1 MSARSLC
8 YSISRETVRDYW
20 GGVLGG
26 SHRIGPQREVTH
38 PKRIRLMSSWSI
50 SARLSRNTS
59 FASTWSTHLKP
70 DSAAEEPRVLRRQR
84 GHSQSQNPVRAF
96 AIRVL

>member
-1 MSARSLC
+1 MVIVLFDFARIGPRL
-8 YSISRETVRDYW
+8 
-20 GGVLGG
+20 LGRGFEG

-96 AIRVL
+96 AIRIL